1 MRSMLSVGRRLCC
14 KTVPA
19 NLNRLLNMASQI
31 RHATGT
37 LLLVDDDE
45 NVIKSLVRLLRSYCD
60 QIFTAFSGE
69 EALAI
74 LSAQRVDVIVSDSL
88 MSPIAGIE
96 LIRRAKELY
105 PAITTIVMS
114 GKSDLTEIRRAKQE
128 RILEI
133 FIPKPWE
140 DNELIAIVRAAFG
153 MSLQAKEDLAKTNQS
168 AG

>member
-1 MRSMLSVGRRLCC
+1 
-14 KTVPA
+14 
-19 NLNRLLNMASQI
+19 MASQI

-114 GKSDLTEIRRAKQE
+114 GKSDLTDIRMAKQE

-140 DNELIAIVRAAFG
+140 DKELIAIVRAAFG
-153 MSLQAKEDLAKTNQS
+153 MSLQAKEELAKTNQS
-168 AG
+168 AA